1 MPNTLSA
8 ERRMRKSERRRLR
21 NRAVKSRLKTLE
33 KKLNALLQGGK
44 VEDARKL
51 CSEVYSAFDK
61 AVKSGVIKK
70 GTADRKKSR
79 IAQRIAAA
87 AETAAPVKQ

>member
-1 MPNTLSA
+1 
-8 ERRMRKSERRRLR
+8 MRKSERRRLR

-33 KKLNALLQGGK
+33 KKLNALLQGGN
-44 VEDARKL
+44 VEDARKF

>member
-8 ERRMRKSERRRLR
+8 ERRMRKSERRRIR

-33 KKLNALLQGGK
+33 KKLTALLKDGK
-44 VEDARKL
+44 VEDARKF
-51 CSEVYSAFDK
+51 CSQVYSAFDK

-79 IAQRIAAA
+79 IASHISAAA
-87 AETAAPVKQ
+87 AKATPVKQ